1 MNKNEIMVLSKL
13 LGLLLQIQN
22 NELQLVQQATNER
35 LLPPLELAVSL
46 GEAERHLQQE
56 IAARRAAEAEIERL
70 RAEIERL
77 KGKQ

>member
-1 MNKNEIMVLSKL
+1 
-13 LGLLLQIQN
+13 
-22 NELQLVQQATNER
+22 
-35 LLPPLELAVSL
+35 LAVSL

-77 KGKQ
+77 KEKH